1 MARLGTN
8 DSNYAMALD
17 DLAVA
22 ADPLYGCEHF
32 HVCPLSS
39 KSGYLQISL
48 GTEHYARSTQI
59 VRRQFH
65 CHLVTR
71 KNTDIVHSH
80 LSGYM
85 AEYHMAIFQFHSKR
99 RVRQILQN
107 LALHLNNVVF
117 CHSLCSLFWRFNGTE
132 NRP

>member
-8 DSNYAMALD
+8 DTNYAMALD

-39 KSGYLQISL
+39 KSGYLQIL
-48 GTEHYARSTQI
+48 LRPEHYARSTQI

-71 KNTDIVHSH
+71 KNADVVHAQ
-80 LSGYM
+80 LSGGVGQ
-85 AEYHMAIFQFHSKR
+85 YHLALFQFPSKR
-99 RVRQILQN
+99 RVWPILQ
-107 LALHLNNVVF
+107 
-117 CHSLCSLFWRFNGTE
+117 
-132 NRP
+132 